1 LTCVDELGKVIAER
15 LSGGRVKNRWGRLFA
30 AQPRVQAVRRPQSA
44 TGTAPAASL
53 ATLWQRFSHEHWLIA
68 ALLLAIVVMVMAIVP
83 GLTRA
88 VQAATTTRVD
98 VVVQLPPRDALA
110 ASPGTAQTQWQTVK
124 VAAGQ
129 TLGQICANLGIAMAD
144 VYKLLDYPGARKPL
158 TQLQVGA
165 ELAFDIGDGGNL
177 RAIRFDRD
185 DSQRVQLRLDG
196 DRVDQVVSQR
206 EVQTRVQVASAE
218 IRSSLFAA
226 GAAAGLRDATLLEL
240 ANVFGYDIDFAQDI
254 RSGDRFTVVYEEIW
268 RDGEFVRS
276 GDIVAATFVNQG
288 REYAAYR
295 YAGSDGKLG
304 YYDEEGRPVKKSFLR
319 MPIEFARIS
328 SRFSSARRHPI
339 LGRVRAHKGVDYAAR
354 SGTPIR
360 AAGDGRVAFAGWQN
374 GYGRAV
380 ILDHGR
386 GYTTLYGHMS
396 KFGKYRT
403 GQRVVQGS
411 VIGYVGASGLAS
423 GPHLHYEFRVAGVH
437 RDPLKVT
444 LPKPEPLPRVEMAR
458 FTAQVMPM
466 RTQLALLQARR
477 FAAR

>member
-1 LTCVDELGKVIAER
+1 VAAEW
-15 LSGGRVKNRWGRLFA
+15 LSGVRVKNRWGRIFA
-30 AQPRVQAVRRPQSA
+30 AKPRAQAVRRSQAAS
-44 TGTAPAASL
+44 GAPHTASL
-53 ATLWQRFSHEHWLIA
+53 AALWQRFSHEHALIA
-68 ALLLAIVVMVMAIVP
+68 GLLLAIVLMVAAIVP
-83 GLTRA
+83 GLARS
-88 VQAATTTRVD
+88 VQAATASRVELA
-98 VVVQLPPRDALA
+98 VELPQRESDA
-110 ASPGTAQTQWQTVK
+110 ASRPTSRAQWKTVK

-129 TLGQICANLGIAMAD
+129 TLGQICSNLGVAMTD
-144 VYKLLDYPGARKPL
+144 MYKVLEYPGARKPL

-165 ELAFDIGDGGNL
+165 ELAFDIGERGAL
-177 RAIRFDRD
+177 RAIRFDRN

-196 DRVDQVVSQR
+196 DQVQETISQR
-206 EVQTRVQVASAE
+206 ELQSRVQVASAE
-218 IRSSLFAA
+218 ISSSLFAA

-240 ANVFGYDIDFAQDI
+240 ANVFGYDIDFAQEI

-295 YAGSDGKLG
+295 YTTSDGKLG
-304 YYDEEGRPVKKSFLR
+304 YYDDEGRPVKKSFLR

-328 SRFSSARRHPI
+328 SRFSSARKHPI
-339 LGRVRAHKGVDYAAR
+339 LGKVRAHQGVDYAAR

-360 AAGDGRVAFAGWQN
+360 AAGDGRVAFAGWKG

-411 VIGYVGASGLAS
+411 VIGYVGATGLATA
-423 GPHLHYEFRVAGVH
+423 PHLHYEFRVAGVH

-444 LPKPEPLPRVEMAR
+444 LPKPEPLPRSEMAR
-458 FTAQVMPM
+458 FTAQVTPM
-466 RTQLALLQARR
+466 RTQLDLVQARR